1 MNEKD
6 TGNKTTQTIYE
17 LATEPTFIDRSN
29 DPVQEI
35 SWEVADGQTVPL
47 PPQVETVKEEVIVE
61 KTKVPEEKIEHEEV
75 HEQQRDSE
83 IEDEEDVE
91 TEKKKKK
98 NRISEKNRIS
108 QLTKELR
115 QARAVNHDVL
125 TRNQYLE
132 AKVSQKD
139 KEALTAQEN
148 YLTSQKERVKKY
160 LTDALEEGDPAK
172 IAEANDLLGQYN
184 AQILLMN
191 NQKQNVQESSP
202 PSYNPQSY
210 DDPIDNPYKEAG
222 NEWMNQNTWA
232 NPNSP
237 HFDQEMYEAA
247 DNYSIRLARKYKL
260 EGKADEVGSP
270 DFFDE
275 ITDYVKSS
283 YDIQTPAN
291 SSTTSKPPA
300 REKMQMKTDKSPP
313 VGSVNRP
320 TTHSDQPIRA
330 KDVVLSPEQ
339 VDTALSLRGYVRDP
353 KTGKPITDNNTLIEI
368 YKRNL
373 MRGNG

>member
-1 MNEKD
+1 MNDKD
-6 TGNKTTQTIYE
+6 TGNTTTQTIYE
-17 LATEPTFIDRSN
+17 LAREPTFIDRSK
-29 DPVQEI
+29 DPVQEV
-35 SWEVADGQTVPL
+35 SWEVVDDQEIPL
-47 PPQVETVKEEVIVE
+47 APENEPVKEEEPI
-61 KTKVPEEKIEHEEV
+61 VPEEKIEHEEV
-75 HEQQRDSE
+75 QEQPSDTES
-83 IEDEEDVE
+83 EDEEE
-91 TEKKKKK
+91 GEIEKKKKR

-115 QARAVNHDVL
+115 QAKAVAHDVL

-132 AKVSQKD
+132 TKISQKD
-139 KEALTAQEN
+139 KETLTAQEN

-191 NQKQNVQESSP
+191 NQKQNVQEAP
-202 PSYNPQSY
+202 PPIYTQPSYEE
-210 DDPIDNPYKEAG
+210 PIDSPYKESG
-222 NEWMNQNTWA
+222 IEWMDRNTWA
-232 NPNSP
+232 NQNSP

-247 DNYSIRLARKYKL
+247 DNYSLRLARKYKL
-260 EGKADEVGSP
+260 EGKAEEVGSP

-275 ITDYVKSS
+275 ITDYVKGY
-283 YDIQTPAN
+283 YDIPTPAN
-291 SSTTSKPPA
+291 SSTPSKPPS

-313 VGSVNRP
+313 VGSVNRQ
-320 TTHSDQPIRA
+320 TSVSDFTPRP
-330 KDVVLSPEQ
+330 KDIVLDPNQIE
-339 VDTALSLRGYVRDP
+339 TALSLRGYVRDP